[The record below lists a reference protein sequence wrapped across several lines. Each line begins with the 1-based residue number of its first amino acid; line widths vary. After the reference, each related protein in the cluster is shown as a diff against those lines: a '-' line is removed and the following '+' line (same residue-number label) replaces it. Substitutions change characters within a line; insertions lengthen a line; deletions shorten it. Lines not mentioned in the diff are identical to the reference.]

1 MKNIT
6 IFTRLIAVSLCV
18 CLAILVVGCN
28 NKPKAQLINDA
39 ILSESNYKLGDYIGD
54 YSVTDINGNT
64 YTFSQLLAEKKA
76 IVLNFWFINCGPC
89 QMEFPYLQNAYNQ
102 YADDVAVIAMNPEDA
117 KEKNIQKYAN
127 DNALTLS
134 LAKVE
139 REWATAFG
147 VKAYPTTIVIDC
159 YGRVAF
165 CHTGSIIKDG
175 VFEKIFTFFTSDNY
189 EQSIV
194 NLEDI
199 I

>member
-6 IFTRLIAVSLCV
+6 IFTRMIAVSLCV

-102 YADDVAVIAMNPEDA
+102 YADDVAVIAMNPVDA

-127 DNALTLS
+127 DNALTLP

-139 REWATAFG
+139 SEWATAFG
-147 VKAYPTTIVIDC
+147 VNSYPTTIVIDC
-159 YGRVAF
+159 
-165 CHTGSIIKDG
+165 
-175 VFEKIFTFFTSDNY
+175 
-189 EQSIV
+189 
-194 NLEDI
+194 
-199 I
+199 